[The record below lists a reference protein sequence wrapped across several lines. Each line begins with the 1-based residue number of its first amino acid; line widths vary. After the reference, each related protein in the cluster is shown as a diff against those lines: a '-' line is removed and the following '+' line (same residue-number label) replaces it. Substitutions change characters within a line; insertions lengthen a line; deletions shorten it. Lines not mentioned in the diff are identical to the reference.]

1 MNQAYN
7 VSSAPK
13 TTTFQMR
20 MNPEIKQRAEQLYAS
35 YGLNLTDAINIFIQ
49 QSLNMEGLP
58 FLLSPENEEY
68 MKNKKI
74 FYIGIAVLA
83 KARNRPDGSAR
94 RKLCAGWSWTH
105 EAEIYAARHERP
117 DGNSSLHSGRIRKP
131 ESSQTHHGQYFCPV
145 RESQAVSSVRHGA
158 QRPF

>member
-49 QSLNMEGLP
+49 QSLNAGGFP
-58 FLLSPENEEY
+58 FQVSAENAEFV
-68 MKNKKI
+68 K
-74 FYIGIAVLA
+74 A
-83 KARNRPDGSAR
+83 KAMERLMKELD
-94 RKLCAGWSWTH
+94 AGKNSGALVD
-105 EAEIYAARHERP
+105 EADAYRMLGVDA
-117 DGNSSLHSGRIRKP
+117 L
-131 ESSQTHHGQYFCPV
+131 
-145 RESQAVSSVRHGA
+145 
-158 QRPF
+158 